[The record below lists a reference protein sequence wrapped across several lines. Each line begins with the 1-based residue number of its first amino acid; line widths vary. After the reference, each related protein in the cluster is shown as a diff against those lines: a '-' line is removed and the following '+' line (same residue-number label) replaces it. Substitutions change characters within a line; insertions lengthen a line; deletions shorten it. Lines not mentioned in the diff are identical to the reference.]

1 MGHHARRPLTAHDNA
16 ATPDRPTRPE
26 SEPNMTDTTDTAD
39 TTTDL
44 SAHWTVRLAELAA
57 RHSVPGASLGILHS
71 GELVA
76 EAAVGLAN
84 TEAGI
89 GATTDTLFQIG
100 SISKVWTTTVA
111 MSLVDEGLLELDA
124 PLVSVLPELRLADE
138 ELTQG
143 VTVRHLMT
151 HTSGID
157 GDLFTDTGRGDDCL
171 EKFAALLAETAPNHP
186 LGATMS
192 YCNAGFTLLGRV
204 LEVVTGVQWDRLM
217 RERLYSPLGL
227 THTVTL
233 PEDVLRFRAA
243 VGHLGDP
250 PAQAPRW
257 GLMRSAGP
265 AGLICSTPREV
276 LKFARLHR
284 DNGVTEDGTRILSGE
299 SVAAMQ
305 TPQVEL
311 PDPYVLAHSW
321 GLGWFLDTW
330 DGHRVHGH
338 DGGTIGQSA
347 FLRVL
352 PEADLAICLLT
363 NGGDTGSLYRDVFA
377 EIARDLAGVTM
388 RPGIE
393 PAAGP
398 VAVDPADYVGVYE
411 RLSSRLEIVE
421 RDGGLVMCDRITGPL
436 AELVDETEREYE
448 LRPVEPGLFVVR
460 RPGLKTWFP
469 VVFYAL
475 ADGTRYIHHGAR
487 ATPKVG

>member
-1 MGHHARRPLTAHDNA
+1 MTETTETAA
-16 ATPDRPTRPE
+16 
-26 SEPNMTDTTDTAD
+26 DTTT

-44 SAHWTVRLAELAA
+44 SAHWTARLAELAA
-57 RHSVPGASLGILHS
+57 RHSVPGASLGILHR

-76 EAAVGLAN
+76 EAATGLAN

-89 GATTDTLFQIG
+89 GTTTDTLFQIG

-111 MSLVDEGLLELDA
+111 MALVDEGLLELDA

-138 ELTQG
+138 ELTQK

-171 EKFAALLAETAPNHP
+171 EKYTALLADTVPNHP

-217 RERLYSPLGL
+217 RERLYAPLGL
-227 THTVTL
+227 THTATL

-243 VGHLGDP
+243 IGHLGDP
-250 PAQAPRW
+250 PAQAPQW

-276 LKFARLHR
+276 LKFARLHM
-284 DNGVTEDGTRILSGE
+284 DDGVTEDGTRILSAEG
-299 SVAAMQ
+299 VAAMQ
-305 TPQVEL
+305 TAQVEL
-311 PDPYVLAHSW
+311 PDPYVIGHSW

-330 DGHRVHGH
+330 DGRRVHGH

-352 PEADLAICLLT
+352 PDEDLAICLLT
-363 NGGDTGSLYRDVFA
+363 NGGDTGSLYREVFA
-377 EIARDLAGVTM
+377 EIVRDLAGVTM

-393 PAAGP
+393 PATGP
-398 VAVDPADYVGVYE
+398 VAVDPADYVGVYQ

-421 RDGGLVMCDRITGPL
+421 RDGGLVMRDRVTGPL
-436 AELVDETEREYE
+436 AELVEETEHEYDMH
-448 LRPVEPGLFVVR
+448 PVEPGLFVVR
-460 RPGLKTWFP
+460 RPGLKSWYP

-475 ADGTRYIHHGAR
+475 ADGSRYIHHGIR
-487 ATPKVG
+487 ATPKAG

>member
-1 MGHHARRPLTAHDNA
+1 
-16 ATPDRPTRPE
+16 
-26 SEPNMTDTTDTAD
+26 MTDTTDTTD
-39 TTTDL
+39 TTGATDL
-44 SAHWTVRLAELAA
+44 SAHWTARLAELSA
-57 RHSVPGASLGILHS
+57 RHSVPGASLGIMHR

-89 GATTDTLFQIG
+89 ETTTDTLFQIG

-111 MSLVDEGLLELDA
+111 MALVDEGLLDLDA
-124 PLVSVLPELRLADE
+124 PLVSVLPGLRLAE
-138 ELTQG
+138 ETLTAQ

-171 EKFAALLAETAPNHP
+171 EKYAALLADAAPNHP

-217 RERLYSPLGL
+217 RERLYAPLGL
-227 THTVTL
+227 THTATL

-243 VGHLGDP
+243 IGHLGDP
-250 PAQAPRW
+250 PAQAPQW

-284 DNGVTEDGTRILSGE
+284 DNGVTEDGTRILSAEG
-299 SVAAMQ
+299 VAAMQ
-305 TPQVEL
+305 TAQVEL
-311 PDPYVLAHSW
+311 PDPYVIGHSW

-352 PEADLAICLLT
+352 PEEDLAICLLT
-363 NGGDTGSLYRDVFA
+363 NGGDTASLYREVFA
-377 EIARDLAGVTM
+377 EIARELADVTM

-393 PAAGP
+393 PAAEP
-398 VAVDPADYVGVYE
+398 VAVDPADYVGVYQ

-421 RDGGLVMCDRITGPL
+421 RDGGLAMLDRITGPL
-436 AELVDETEREYE
+436 AELIDETEHEYAMH
-448 LRPVEPGLFVVR
+448 PVEPDLFVVR
-460 RPGLKTWFP
+460 RPGLKQWYP
-469 VVFYAL
+469 VVFYTL
-475 ADGTRYIHHGAR
+475 PDGSRYIHHGVR
-487 ATPKVG
+487 ATPKAG

>member
-1 MGHHARRPLTAHDNA
+1 
-16 ATPDRPTRPE
+16 
-26 SEPNMTDTTDTAD
+26 MTDTTA
-39 TTTDL
+39 L
-44 SAHWTVRLAELAA
+44 SARWTARLAELAD
-57 RHSVPGASLGILHS
+57 RHSVPGANLGILHR
-71 GELVA
+71 GELIA

-89 GATTDTLFQIG
+89 EATTDTLFQIG

-111 MSLVDEGLLELDA
+111 MALVDEGLLELDA
-124 PLVSVLPELRLADE
+124 PLASVLPELRLADE

-143 VTVRHLMT
+143 VTLRHLLD

-171 EKFAALLAETAPNHP
+171 EKFVALLGDSSPNHP

-204 LEVVTGVQWDRLM
+204 LEVVTGVQWDELM
-217 RERLYSPLGL
+217 RERLFRPLGL

-233 PEDVLRFRAA
+233 PEEALRFRAA
-243 VGHLGDP
+243 IGHLGDP
-250 PAQAPRW
+250 PAQAPQW

-276 LKFARLHR
+276 LKFARLHL
-284 DNGVTEDGTRILSGE
+284 DNGVTEDGTKILSAE
-299 SVAAMQ
+299 SVTAMQ

-311 PDPYVLAHSW
+311 PDPYLLAQAW

-330 DGHRVHGH
+330 DGQRVYGH

-352 PEADLAICLLT
+352 PEADLAVCLLT
-363 NGGDTGSLYRDVFA
+363 NGGDTASFYRDVFA
-377 EIARDLAGVTM
+377 EILQELAGVTM
-388 RPGIE
+388 RTTIQ
-393 PAAGP
+393 PATEP
-398 VAVDPADYVGVYE
+398 VAVDPADCVGVYQ
-411 RLSSRLEIVE
+411 RLSSRVEIVE
-421 RDGGLVMCDRITGPL
+421 RDGGLVMLDRITGPL
-436 AELVDETEREYE
+436 AELISDTEQEYE
-448 LRPVEPGLFVVR
+448 LHPVEPGLFVVQ
-460 RPGLKTWFP
+460 RPGTKLWIP
-469 VVFYAL
+469 VVFYTL
-475 ADGTRYIHHGAR
+475 ADGTPYIHHGGR